1 MVDPQPLGAG
11 HCTDSL
17 PMRGPGVR
25 PALSHWHPTTMPTCF
40 ENLVPDI
47 DADRNPGIGDSDNF
61 SELPLQASRWTKHA
75 SPRIDQTVT
84 KRQ

>member
-25 PALSHWHPTTMPTCF
+25 PALSHWHSTTMTRG
-40 ENLVPDI
+40 
-47 DADRNPGIGDSDNF
+47 AHRNPGEGTLVAFLCFQYKPVNGLSRPAPDSI
-61 SELPLQASRWTKHA
+61 EQ
-75 SPRIDQTVT
+75 
-84 KRQ
+84 